1 MYFQICPERYFCPD
15 RCNVIYLF
23 NCQLTELD
31 EASNELFASDKGK
44 RTEFN
49 FWRNNSNQFNA
60 KTQNNICLVNWMK
73 TPFICALCNKSI
85 PEIITSHSN
94 GIKKWSQDIM
104 PSESDGEDRCHRELP
119 SSEEPQESFSTSD
132 CEDPQSSDCE
142 DPQSDPALFSF
153 SFALDLLHTSMR
165 ESALL
170 TSLERTWK

>member
-1 MYFQICPERYFCPD
+1 
-15 RCNVIYLF
+15 
-23 NCQLTELD
+23 
-31 EASNELFASDKGK
+31 
-44 RTEFN
+44 
-49 FWRNNSNQFNA
+49 
-60 KTQNNICLVNWMK
+60 MK

-142 DPQSDPALFSF
+142 DPQSDPAPFSF
-153 SFALDLLHTSMR
+153 SFALDRLHTSMR

-170 TSLERTWK
+170 TSLERTSGCSTASSTMVMSKVRSMPVTRPASEPASFSPRGYTCSPTS